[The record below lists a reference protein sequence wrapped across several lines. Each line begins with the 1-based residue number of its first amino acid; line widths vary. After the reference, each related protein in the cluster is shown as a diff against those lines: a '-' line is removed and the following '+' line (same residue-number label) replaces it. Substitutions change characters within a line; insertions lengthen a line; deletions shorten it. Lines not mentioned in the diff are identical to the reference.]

1 MIVASEH
8 FGRYP
13 PDEVLMVIRWTRV
26 WRGGE
31 LSTLPPPDPRTR
43 LDGSP
48 FVQSHRRVLIGPA
61 VITVASLIGV
71 GLMNDVVPTSSAHRF
86 SLVPHSTPAAPS
98 ARTRLASA
106 PIVRT
111 GGSESA
117 LPAAAA
123 VVVPALDTDGIRA
136 TPDRAT
142 TTTTAPVTST
152 TLAASVIPASSAAK
166 SATATGGKA
175 APTTATTKVPVPTTA
190 KPVVTNNPTTV
201 PSSPPATGYGV
212 SYITA
217 GPGGTCNDPSYPV
230 KAAHQAYYLPGT
242 QGYSA
247 APATQCFRSAG
258 AATQAGLYQSTYDP
272 PKPTT

>member
-13 PDEVLMVIRWTRV
+13 PDEVLVAQRWTRV

-61 VITVASLIGV
+61 VLTVASLIGV
-71 GLMNDVVPTSSAHRF
+71 GLMNDVVPTSSAHHF
-86 SLVPHSTPAAPS
+86 SLVPRSTPAAPS

-123 VVVPALDTDGIRA
+123 VVVPALDADGIRA

-142 TTTTAPVTST
+142 TTAPVSAT
-152 TLAASVIPASSAAK
+152 TLATSVTPPSSTTK
-166 SATATGGKA
+166 TTTGSKA
-175 APTTATTKVPVPTTA
+175 VPTTATTKVPVPTTA

-201 PSSPPATGYGV
+201 PTSPPATGYGV